1 MGARHAHPRILAG
14 MIADRSDLPVVLPFR
29 LGARMGEAWS
39 WRPAP
44 AHAAM
49 ISVAL
54 TTFIILGEAQAA
66 PGSPSILATLVKWTP
81 LLATG
86 FLLNIAISFIA
97 MAAGTVA
104 GTFLGLM
111 QISLLPPVRGFAW
124 FMTQFFRNAPWL
136 VLLFYCMLLLPFELT
151 IGGAIIPLPA
161 WMKAT
166 AGLALAV
173 MANVSELVRG
183 AVQSIPFGQ
192 WEASEAL
199 AFSRRQT
206 LWMIIL
212 PQCVK
217 RMLPPWMN
225 LYAILVVGTALASIV
240 GVNESMTLTGDILA
254 AENRTEL
261 LVPMYLYLLLWFFA
275 YCYPIARAT
284 VALER
289 RFQVR

>member
-1 MGARHAHPRILAG
+1 VRTGAT
-14 MIADRSDLPVVLPFR
+14 DLPVLKPFR
-29 LGARMGEAWS
+29 APPIAPSGLA
-39 WRPAP
+39 AP
-44 AHAAM
+44 AMLSAGV
-49 ISVAL
+49 VASACL
-54 TTFIILGEAQAA
+54 LFVASLAFAQAA
-66 PGSPSILATLVKWTP
+66 APPTRDGALTILLRWTP
-81 LLATG
+81 LIFHG
-86 FLLNIAISFIA
+86 FLFNLLISFLS
-97 MAAGTVA
+97 MALGTVIGVLFGIGQVSPSA
-104 GTFLGLM
+104 ALRK
-111 QISLLPPVRGFAW
+111 PAW
-124 FMTQFFRNAPWL
+124 AATQFFRNAPWL

-284 VALER
+284 VSLER